1 MAWLLPWWALAI
13 PVAAFIALI
22 AWHQRVL
29 ESRRIAERA
38 VDFYQR
44 GIDRVEERWAGRG
57 ETGERFLDPHHPYAA
72 DLDLFGKGS
81 LFELIST
88 ARTRAGEAT
97 LAGWFLNSA
106 ALPEIRSRQEAVA
119 ELRNRVDLREAL
131 SLLGE
136 NFRSGVHPEEL
147 ASWAVQPGV
156 RFSAVTRVLAFV
168 LATIALVLLYAFFG
182 IAQAQPFIRSAIV
195 ALGLIEAAWVF
206 RFRRIVRQSLEA
218 VEHPGHDLALLSQVL
233 HRLEAEQFASPRLK
247 ELRAALD
254 VAGQPASQRI
264 ARLNRIVELV
274 DSRDNFFVRLFGPL
288 LLWSTQLT
296 FAVENWRR
304 ISGASVPRW
313 LRAVGEIEA
322 LSSLAGY
329 AYEHPRDVFAEFTG
343 SGPEFRGE
351 ALAHPLLPESRSV
364 RNDVALTPEL
374 RLLVVSG
381 SNMSG
386 KSTLLRT
393 VGVNA
398 VLAMAGAP
406 VRASSLRISPL
417 TLGASMRITDSLQEG
432 SSRFYAEITRL
443 RSIVDLAGGAN
454 ALLFLLDELLAGTNS
469 HDRRIGA
476 EAVVRGLVNRGAIGL
491 VTTHDLALAHIAE
504 SLAPRAENVHFEDTL
519 EDGKMR
525 FDYRMRPGVVQK
537 SNALELMRAVGLDV

>member
-1 MAWLLPWWALAI
+1 MF
-13 PVAAFIALI
+13 PVIAFIALI

-29 ESRRIAERA
+29 ESRRLAERA

-44 GIDRVEERWAGRG
+44 GIDRLEDRWMGRG
-57 ETGERFLDPHHPYAA
+57 ETGDRFLDPRHPYAG

-97 LAGWFLNSA
+97 LASWLLTSA
-106 ALPEIRSRQEAVA
+106 SLAEIQSRQQAVA
-119 ELRNRVDLREAL
+119 ELRDRLDLREDLA
-131 SLLGE
+131 LLGE

-147 ASWAVQPGV
+147 AAWAAAPPVQ
-156 RFSAVTRVLAFV
+156 FSAFTRV
-168 LATIALVLLYAFFG
+168 IALLLAAVGLALLYALFG
-182 IAQAQPFIRSAIV
+182 VREAQPFIRSAIIV
-195 ALGLIEAAWVF
+195 LALVEAAFVF
-206 RFRRIVRQSLEA
+206 RFRRIVRQSLGA

-233 HRLEAEQFASPRLK
+233 HRLEAERFSSPRLSQ
-247 ELRAALD
+247 LRAALN
-254 VAGQPASQRI
+254 VAGQPASRRI
-264 ARLNRIVELV
+264 SRLNRIVELV

-296 FAVENWRR
+296 FALEEWRR
-304 ISGASVPRW
+304 ISGPSVPQW

-322 LSSLAGY
+322 LSALAGY
-329 AYEHPRDVFAEFTG
+329 AYEHPNDPFAQFTG
-343 SGPEFRGE
+343 NGPEFRGDG
-351 ALAHPLLPESRSV
+351 LAHPLLPESRCV
-364 RNDVALTPEL
+364 RNSVSLSPDL

-406 VRASSLRISPL
+406 VRAKCLSMSPL
-417 TLGASMRITDSLQEG
+417 TVGASMRITDSLQDG

-454 ALLFLLDELLAGTNS
+454 PLLFLLDELLAGTNS

-476 EAVVRGLVNRGAIGL
+476 EAVVKGLVDRGAIGL

-504 SLAPRAENVHFEDTL
+504 ALAPQAENVHFEDTL